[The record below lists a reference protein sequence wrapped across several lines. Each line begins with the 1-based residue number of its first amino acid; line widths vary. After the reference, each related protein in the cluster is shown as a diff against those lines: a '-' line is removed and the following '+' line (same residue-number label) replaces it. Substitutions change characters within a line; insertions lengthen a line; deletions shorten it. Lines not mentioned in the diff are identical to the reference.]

1 MSEDWNKESARDYWK
16 QLSSGK
22 PKGAPS
28 KPFVAEGNELNTE
41 LALSAIA
48 TCPTMAHATVLLKEK
63 HGVICTP
70 AKLRVVASH
79 HPEELDKLRER
90 IAPKVEAAT
99 ANNMLTNAWEATE
112 VESLAIE
119 RAREMLE
126 EGRIADPSKVARD
139 LADVK
144 AKNVDKRLALQG
156 RPTQISEHRN
166 TDEIV
171 RALEGMG
178 VAQRVSVESTAI
190 GIEEQSADE

>member
-1 MSEDWNKESARDYWK
+1 MTDWDKDSARIYWK
-16 QLSSGK
+16 QLSSGR
-22 PKGAPS
+22 PKGDVPR
-28 KPFVAEGNELNTE
+28 PFVSGSNELNLE
-41 LALSAIA
+41 LALSALA
-48 TCPTMAHATVLLKEK
+48 TCPTMAHASTLLKGQ
-63 HGVICTP
+63 GVICTP
-70 AKLRVVASH
+70 AKLRVLASQH
-79 HPEELDKLRER
+79 SEELDKLRER
-90 IAPKVEAAT
+90 VAPKIEAAV
-99 ANNMLTNAWEATE
+99 ANNMLSNAWEATE
-112 VESLAIE
+112 VENLAIE

-178 VAQRVSVESTAI
+178 IAQRVSVESTAI
-190 GIEEQSADE
+190 GTEAQSADE

>member
-1 MSEDWNKESARDYWK
+1 MSEWDKDAARNYWK
-16 QLSSGK
+16 QLASGK

-28 KPFVAEGNELNTE
+28 KNFVDEANEVNTE

-48 TCPTMAHATVLLKEK
+48 TCPTMAHASTLLKER
-63 HGVICTP
+63 HGVTCTP

-90 IAPKVEAAT
+90 IAPKIEAAT
-99 ANNMLTNAWEATE
+99 ANNMLSNAWEATE
-112 VESLAIE
+112 VENLAIE

-126 EGRIADPSKVARD
+126 EDRIADPSKVARD

-144 AKNVDKRLALQG
+144 AKNIDKRLALQG

-166 TDEIV
+166 SEEII

-178 VAQRVSVESTAI
+178 VARRVEI
-190 GIEEQSADE
+190 GQADD